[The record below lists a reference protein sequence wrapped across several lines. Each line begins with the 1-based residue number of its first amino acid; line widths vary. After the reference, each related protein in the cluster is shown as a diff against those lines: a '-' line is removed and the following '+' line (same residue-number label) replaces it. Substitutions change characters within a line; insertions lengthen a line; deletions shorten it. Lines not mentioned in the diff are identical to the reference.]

1 MNLERKN
8 LLLLAELKNNFKR
21 NGKIKFF
28 NCNIKFMLMNHYNLL
43 QKD

>member
-21 NGKIKFF
+21 N
-28 NCNIKFMLMNHYNLL
+28 IKFMLMNHYNLL